1 MNNFQVSWIN
11 NEGLELYSG
20 WTDYVSA
27 INLFREICKE
37 KAVNYILKNIPII
50 VRHKKT
56 REVNP

>member
-1 MNNFQVSWIN
+1 MVV
-11 NEGLELYSG
+11 L
-20 WTDYVSA
+20 
-27 INLFREICKE
+27 KE